1 MIMIIPTDKI
11 MIIVVIITTI
21 IMIVTEKITAQETL
35 CSVMQT
41 LECNRRL
48 KVN

>member
-11 MIIVVIITTI
+11 MIIAVI
-21 IMIVTEKITAQETL
+21 IMIVTEKITGQETF
-35 CSVMQT
+35 CSVMQI

>member
-11 MIIVVIITTI
+11 MIIVVIITAI

-35 CSVMQT
+35 CSVMQIR
-41 LECNRRL
+41 ECNRRL
-48 KVN
+48 